1 MSSLFRVISGSQE
14 NNIYSRGQSLTSIVW
29 WIPGGES
36 HKKMTGML
44 VASRFGVEIAFF
56 RLT

>member
-1 MSSLFRVISGSQE
+1 MDSGG
-14 NNIYSRGQSLTSIVW
+14 NLHMKV
-29 WIPGGES
+29 
-36 HKKMTGML
+36 TGML

>member
-1 MSSLFRVISGSQE
+1 MDS
-14 NNIYSRGQSLTSIVW
+14 
-29 WIPGGES
+29 GGES

>member
-1 MSSLFRVISGSQE
+1 MDS
-14 NNIYSRGQSLTSIVW
+14 
-29 WIPGGES
+29 GGEF

-56 RLT
+56 GLT

>member
-1 MSSLFRVISGSQE
+1 MDSG
-14 NNIYSRGQSLTSIVW
+14 GDLHMKV
-29 WIPGGES
+29 
-36 HKKMTGML
+36 TGML

>member
-1 MSSLFRVISGSQE
+1 MDSG
-14 NNIYSRGQSLTSIVW
+14 
-29 WIPGGES
+29 GGES

-56 RLT
+56 GLT

>member
-1 MSSLFRVISGSQE
+1 MDSG
-14 NNIYSRGQSLTSIVW
+14 GDPHMKV
-29 WIPGGES
+29 
-36 HKKMTGML
+36 TGML

>member
-1 MSSLFRVISGSQE
+1 MDS
-14 NNIYSRGQSLTSIVW
+14 
-29 WIPGGES
+29 GGES

-56 RLT
+56 GLT